1 MKLWNLINKAKGAI
15 MAKKEE
21 KVEKSTLLEAGKKVK
36 VVDESEAM
44 DRSETVRGLRE
55 GKVGKYG
62 N

>member
-1 MKLWNLINKAKGAI
+1 